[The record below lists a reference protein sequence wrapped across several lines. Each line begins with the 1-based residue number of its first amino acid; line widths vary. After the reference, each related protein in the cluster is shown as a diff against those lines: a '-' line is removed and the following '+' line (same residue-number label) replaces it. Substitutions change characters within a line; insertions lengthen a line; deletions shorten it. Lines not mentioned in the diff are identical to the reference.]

1 MRKGAFTLVEIMI
14 VIMLIA
20 ILIMIAVPEFAKA
33 RFYSQRSACL
43 ENQRE
48 LDEATAMWAMETGA
62 IGPSVPSMGDL
73 VPAYIKSIPACPT
86 NGVYTLTDQTAPST
100 CSIHPRVIGKGKDKD
115 KDKGNGNG

>member
-20 ILIMIAVPEFAKA
+20 ILLVIAVPEFAKA

-48 LDEATAMWAMETGA
+48 LDGATSMWAMETGA
-62 IGPSVPSMGDL
+62 VGPLVPGMGDL
-73 VPAYIKSIPACPT
+73 VPAYIKSTPTCPT
-86 NGVYTLTDQTAPST
+86 NGVYTLTDQTTPST
-100 CSIHPRVIGKGKDKD
+100 CSLHPR
-115 KDKGNGNG
+115 